1 MLKLNTQ
8 SQNDITIVSLE
19 GFIDA
24 FSCQKFEESFGQL
37 MEKNNYKLIVDLS
50 KVDYMSS
57 VGAGI
62 FIAVHC
68 VAAENKGT
76 IILVNPKPKVREIF
90 ELLGMSKMLSFT
102 DNINNALKL
111 IEQHTPV
118 RS

>member
-1 MLKLNTQ
+1 
-8 SQNDITIVSLE
+8 
-19 GFIDA
+19 
-24 FSCQKFEESFGQL
+24 

-68 VAAENKGT
+68 IAAENKGT

-90 ELLGMSKMLSFT
+90 EVLGMSKMLSFT
-102 DNINNALKL
+102 DNISNALKI
-111 IEQHTPV
+111 IEEHTPAH
-118 RS
+118 S

>member
-1 MLKLNTQ
+1 MLKLNTLA
-8 SQNDITIVSLE
+8 QNEITIVSLE

-24 FSCQKFEESFGQL
+24 FSSQKFEESFGQL

-76 IILVNPKPKVREIF
+76 IVLVNPKPKVRGIF
-90 ELLGMSKMLSFT
+90 EMLGMSKMLSFT
-102 DNINNALKL
+102 DSIDKIVA
-111 IEQHTPV
+111 
-118 RS
+118 